1 MARTGGDPW
10 SRVNPDGFT
19 RKRVVHLPSDQE
31 TAIMNGSGVG
41 RRFGVPEYSN
51 TGQSGFYAMTDERA
65 IGAASLMDRTH
76 VSSPFAGLPV
86 TGKAEFTGILGDE
99 YGMGGEWDDFWS
111 DDQSGYNYRNRAQ
124 EYGAAAV
131 DPRIRGGVAGYQDR
145 TPADINIVPTS
156 TINPDRPR
164 TVAAGYDRE
173 RSVLTV
179 VFRDGTFYNYY
190 DVSPSLWKNFK
201 QTTSKGRFIAE
212 YLDTLPRG
220 TANMS
225 STPVWAREAAY
236 SIARSAQILA
246 GPSDVTSK
254 NYRTGGTTRH
264 SGVSPKM
271 QQDRSRPLR
280 VNPTKSRPKTNNPP
294 MPASK
299 ANKSAN
305 KPSRRKA
312 G

>member
-1 MARTGGDPW
+1 MARVSNPW
-10 SRVNPDGFT
+10 DRVNPDSFS
-19 RKRVVHLPSDQE
+19 RKRVVRLPSDVE
-31 TAIMNGSGVG
+31 TAIMNGSEVSRRAGIPGYDPDG
-41 RRFGVPEYSN
+41 RPGS
-51 TGQSGFYAMTDERA
+51 YAMTDERA
-65 IGAASLMDRTH
+65 IGAASLMDLSH
-76 VSSPFAGLPV
+76 VSSPFMGMPF
-86 TGKAEFTGILGDE
+86 TGKAEFTEVLGDE

-111 DDQSGYNYRNRAQ
+111 EDQTGYDYANNAQ

-131 DPRIRGGVAGYQDR
+131 DPRLRGSTKGYDDR
-145 TPADINIVPTS
+145 APADINIVPTS
-156 TINPDRPR
+156 TINPERPR

-190 DVSPSLWKNFK
+190 DVSASTWKNFK
-201 QTTSKGRFIAE
+201 QTTSKGRFIAQ
-212 YLDTLPRG
+212 YLDGHARG

-225 STPVWAREAAY
+225 DTPVWAREAAY
-236 SIARSAQILA
+236 SIARSAQILS

-254 NYRTGGTTRH
+254 NYATGRTERRL
-264 SGVSPKM
+264 GVSPKL
-271 QQDRSRPLR
+271 QQDRSLPLR
-280 VNPTKSRPKTNNPP
+280 VNPTKSRPRTNNPP

-305 KPSRRKA
+305 RPPRRKA